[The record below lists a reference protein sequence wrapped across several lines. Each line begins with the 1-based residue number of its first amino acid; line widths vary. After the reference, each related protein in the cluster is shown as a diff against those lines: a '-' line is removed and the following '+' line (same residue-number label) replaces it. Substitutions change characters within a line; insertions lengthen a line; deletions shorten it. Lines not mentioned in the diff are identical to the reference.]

1 MIGKFFF
8 WLESNSN
15 YRLVF
20 CPYDKQIYCCKK
32 KYQYALIKY
41 TDFTKIFNIEP
52 DNWRNTES
60 FSNYAKQV
68 FPEVN
73 KEICKYAL
81 AKYKEE
87 INNFKKQ
94 IKESANNV

>member
-20 CPYDKQIYCCKK
+20 CPY
-32 KYQYALIKY
+32 
-41 TDFTKIFNIEP
+41 
-52 DNWRNTES
+52 
-60 FSNYAKQV
+60 AKQV
-68 FPEVN
+68 G

-81 AKYKEE
+81 
-87 INNFKKQ
+87 KKKS
-94 IKESANNV
+94 IILKSK

>member
-20 CPYDKQIYCCKK
+20 CPYDKQLYCCKK
-32 KYQYALIKY
+32 KYQYALK
-41 TDFTKIFNIEP
+41 KH
-52 DNWRNTES
+52 
-60 FSNYAKQV
+60 
-68 FPEVN
+68 
-73 KEICKYAL
+73 
-81 AKYKEE
+81 KEE

-94 IKESANNV
+94 IKENVNNV